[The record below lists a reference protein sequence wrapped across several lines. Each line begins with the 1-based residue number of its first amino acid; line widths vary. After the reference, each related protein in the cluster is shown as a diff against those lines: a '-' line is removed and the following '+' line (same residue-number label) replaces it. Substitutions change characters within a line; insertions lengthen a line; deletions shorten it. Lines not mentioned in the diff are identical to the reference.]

1 MHNLGNT
8 RCYDAHM
15 KRRALLAAILLLSV
29 IPVFPALPV
38 IPVNMA
44 SAHTTLESATPAVSS
59 IIQSWPQALTLT
71 FGEPLEL
78 IKGQKLNFVTV
89 HGADGSDLGS
99 GLPMVESTKITV
111 PVKVNKVPGV
121 VLVNYRVVAA
131 DGHVLNGEYTFNFQ
145 SASANNQPK
154 QHHGDKNTAVY
165 SATTVLIV
173 LSLLAGVWIYRRRK
187 A

>member
-1 MHNLGNT
+1 MHTLGNI

-29 IPVFPALPV
+29 IPV

-154 QHHGDKNTAVY
+154 QHHGDKNTAVS